1 MTEQIKLDEIEQYRL
16 QMAAISTAALGY
28 WTDSDGIQPEYDT
41 VPLRDVAK
49 LYAKYDALH
58 KAANQSGPIYQI
70 RGSLEGE
77 ASWSWR
83 DTDLSGYELHL
94 PEWRRIVYPA
104 QQSGS
109 DEAFYELAMLLDIPA
124 QSVSPVHVWRD
135 QMLPRL
141 KQLQQASVAQAQIDD
156 CPVCGDNDRVGIAD
170 GKLHCGRCHGKN
182 QPLPLALAAG
192 VEAAQQGQEDIAEL
206 RRLSSVRPELN
217 LSNYGPDEVDEGCGW
232 ISVADRLPET
242 GVVVLVYEPAR
253 PDDYPDDLRISMD
266 YISEDWEDWNNHCS
280 AYEHFMMIG
289 GAGAVP
295 GETCTGPS
303 EKAPYTHWCPLPAA
317 PGAAVASPAED
328 SRPPSKI
335 AAGIQAALR
344 RAEQLG
350 VSSENALR
358 ILTWY
363 EAEFDGDREAL
374 AATSH
379 PTPKEPK

>member
-104 QQSGS
+104 QQSGY

-206 RRLSSVRPELN
+206 RRLSSVCPELN
-217 LSNYGPDEVDEGCGW
+217 LSNYGPDEVDEGCALIPDGYALVPLEPPEEAVDALLREVDLSQSDPEDHRYDDGSECAKA
-232 ISVADRLPET
+232 IYRAMVA
-242 GVVVLVYEPAR
+242 
-253 PDDYPDDLRISMD
+253 
-266 YISEDWEDWNNHCS
+266 
-280 AYEHFMMIG
+280 
-289 GAGAVP
+289 
-295 GETCTGPS
+295 
-303 EKAPYTHWCPLPAA
+303 
-317 PGAAVASPAED
+317 
-328 SRPPSKI
+328 
-335 AAGIQAALR
+335 
-344 RAEQLG
+344 
-350 VSSENALR
+350 
-358 ILTWY
+358 
-363 EAEFDGDREAL
+363 
-374 AATSH
+374 AATPHS
-379 PTPKEPK
+379 TPKE